1 VLPTPVQTAAGS
13 PPTRADWV
21 DAMLRRAILS
31 GELAPGEKLL
41 GEKLA
46 QQWGVSATPLR
57 ESFRRLAGEGLVV
70 IEPQRGARVA
80 PISVDDAAE
89 IYEIRLLLD
98 PVALRASIDAAAASG
113 DETYASSVEAAHR
126 DLQRRRRSIAEV
138 RLAHR
143 TFHLALVARCPNGL
157 LLRQVEHLLDQS
169 QRFQAVAG
177 AVKSLGDAE
186 VEHRALSDAAIDG
199 DADRAVAV
207 LTAHLEGTLAA
218 VRSVAR

>member
-1 VLPTPVQTAAGS
+1 
-13 PPTRADWV
+13 
-21 DAMLRRAILS
+21 MLRRAILS

-46 QQWGVSATPLR
+46 HQWGVSATPLR
-57 ESFRRLAGEGLVV
+57 ESFQRLAGEGLVV

-89 IYEIRLLLD
+89 IYQVRLLLD
-98 PVALRASIDAAAASG
+98 PVALRSSIDAAVASG
-113 DETYASSVEAAHR
+113 DDSYASSVEAAHGE
-126 DLQRRRRSIAEV
+126 LQRRRRSLAEV

-143 TFHLALVARCPNGL
+143 AFHLALVARCPNRL

-177 AVKSLGDAE
+177 AVKSFGDAA
-186 VEHRALSDAAIDG
+186 VEHRSLCTAAVAG

-218 VRSVAR
+218 VRRVASG

>member
-1 VLPTPVQTAAGS
+1 MLPTPVQTAAGS

-98 PVALRASIDAAAASG
+98 PVALRASIEAAAGSG
-113 DETYASSVEAAHR
+113 DESYASSVEAAHR

-143 TFHLALVARCPNGL
+143 AFHLALVARCPNGL

-186 VEHRALSDAAIDG
+186 VEHRALCDAAVDG
-199 DADRAVAV
+199 DADRAVAA

-218 VRSVAR
+218 VRKVAR